1 MTVPAGTGMLGD
13 MAAPKHL
20 GLGRVLLECLATL
33 GYRVTVEYDADQV
46 TYTAINKR
54 SGEVFQVRSPLAD
67 AYGAACAFGEQL
79 GIRVESR

>member
-1 MTVPAGTGMLGD
+1 MTVPAGTGMLED

-33 GYRVTVEYDADQV
+33 GYRVTVEYDAGWV
-46 TYTAINKR
+46 TYTAVNKR
-54 SGEVFQVRSPLAD
+54 SGELFQVTAGKSD

-79 GIRVESR
+79 GIKVEDR